1 MDGLTRPFDP
11 TPAPRRPLFPFP
23 LRVFVPFALLLAGGW
38 GLGRIG
44 IIPAAAVR
52 IVGVVGFHG
61 GLLAG
66 ALASA
71 WRGSPG
77 WGPPTLVCA
86 GLLALAATLSQL
98 TVWGSVA
105 YVLVPVAIGAL
116 SSSRRELGF
125 LGLSPRWDV
134 RAVALGLAVGLFLGG
149 HLLVSASRSLGY
161 QLRLFPV
168 DRPLAALA
176 YDVGANVL
184 SAECFFRGALFG
196 SWQRRWGFWGAAG
209 AATGLSVLR
218 YLVDPALPRTLE
230 ALVGAFFYLSLL
242 GLSGCALL
250 AWSGSLLSPAL
261 ASLLFFAAY
270 RMLTGW

>member
-1 MDGLTRPFDP
+1 
-11 TPAPRRPLFPFP
+11 
-23 LRVFVPFALLLAGGW
+23 
-38 GLGRIG
+38 
-44 IIPAAAVR
+44 
-52 IVGVVGFHG
+52 
-61 GLLAG
+61 
-66 ALASA
+66 
-71 WRGSPG
+71 
-77 WGPPTLVCA
+77 
-86 GLLALAATLSQL
+86 
-98 TVWGSVA
+98 
-105 YVLVPVAIGAL
+105 
-116 SSSRRELGF
+116 
-125 LGLSPRWDV
+125 
-134 RAVALGLAVGLFLGG
+134 
-149 HLLVSASRSLGY
+149 LGY
-161 QLRLFPV
+161 QFRLVPAE
-168 DRPLAALA
+168 RPLAALA